1 MNTSQERV
9 PRSSRRTRE
18 AVRRLVNEFQTSGL
32 PPGEFCRRHG
42 LAPSTLR
49 RNLRKQGVA
58 QNKAAAGVRFV
69 AVKLNGAPGPA
80 TPATAPAGL
89 EVVLTGGR
97 RIAVGPGFDV
107 TTLGRLVRALEGL

>member
-9 PRSSRRTRE
+9 PRSRRRTRE

-32 PPGEFCRRHG
+32 RPMEFCRRHG

-49 RNLRKQGVA
+49 RNLSKQGVA
-58 QNKAAAGVRFV
+58 QRKAATGVRFV
-69 AVKLNGAPGPA
+69 AVKLNGALAPA
-80 TPATAPAGL
+80 QTKDAAGL
-89 EVVLTGGR
+89 EVLLAGGR

-107 TTLGRLVRALEGL
+107 TTLGQLVRALDGL